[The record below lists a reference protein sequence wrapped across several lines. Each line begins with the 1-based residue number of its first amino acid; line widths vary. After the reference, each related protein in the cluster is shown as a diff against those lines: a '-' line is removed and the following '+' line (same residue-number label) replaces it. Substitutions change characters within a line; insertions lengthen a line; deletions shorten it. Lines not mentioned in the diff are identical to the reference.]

1 MLELGTALKNLLKR
15 KKKKKAETRKRT
27 AYRRIG
33 PEAQQQSR
41 RSLATIRR
49 NDVMSCT
56 IS

>member
-1 MLELGTALKNLLKR
+1 MLEFGNSIKELIEA
-15 KKKKKAETRKRT
+15 KKKKAETRKRT
-27 AYRRIG
+27 TYRRIG

-49 NDVMSCT
+49 SDVMSRK